1 MAFLKAQERALAEA
15 ISRLAYC
22 NPFLPERMQCEQ
34 DVLGRAF
41 VERSPVWS
49 LSEEPDLDHPNIGGI
64 VQRAEELVAG
74 LRAKLERGVRA
85 ADAELVIYEDVVLYV
100 LFSRIEKDLLAALAD
115 EAGGGAQVITF
126 YDTFARDA
134 EHLLAIPGVT
144 LPSAYDAAHLFA
156 SFFQVRRAFHY
167 IYRYLIGGS
176 LAAARLRATVWESI
190 FTHDI
195 RRYRRVLYDRMSD
208 ITTLVTGPSGT
219 GKELVARAI
228 ALSQYIPF
236 DEAAGRF
243 SEDFENAFL
252 VLNLSA
258 LSPTLI
264 ESELFGHRRGAF
276 TGALEDRVGWLEV
289 CSPRGA
295 IFLDEIGDIDI
306 SIQVKLLRVI
316 QTRTFQRIGETEDR
330 RFEGKLIAA
339 TNRDLAAGMRE
350 GRFRDDLYYRLC
362 SDIITTPSLHEQL
375 RESPDELRNLT
386 AFIARRIVDDEAEEL
401 AVEVVQWIQNNL
413 GPGYEWP
420 GNFRELE
427 QCVRNILIRKGYTP
441 QAAPPKDPCSRL
453 ADEFCEGV
461 LTADE
466 LLSRYCTVVY
476 AETGNYAETARR
488 LGLDRRTVKTRIDEA
503 LLGELQNQR

>member
-1 MAFLKAQERALAEA
+1 MAFLTAQERALAEA
-15 ISRLAYC
+15 ISRLAHC
-22 NPFLPERMQCEQ
+22 NPFLPERIKHEREI
-34 DVLGRAF
+34 LGPDF
-41 VERSPVWS
+41 VERGAVWS
-49 LSEEPDLDHPNIGGI
+49 MSEEPDPEHPNLAGI
-64 VQRAEELVAG
+64 VRRTETLAG
-74 LRAKLERGVRA
+74 ELRARLAGGARPPER
-85 ADAELVIYEDVVLYV
+85 DLLLYEDVVVYV
-100 LFSRIEKDLLAALAD
+100 LFSRVERQLHRATLDGPGRGPDAFAFYNEFLA
-115 EAGGGAQVITF
+115 
-126 YDTFARDA
+126 DA
-134 EHLLAIPGVT
+134 EHFLRAPDVE
-144 LPSAYDAAHLFA
+144 LPSSYEAAHLFA
-156 SFFQVRRAFHY
+156 CFFQVRRAFHH
-167 IYRYLIGGS
+167 IYRYLVGTS
-176 LAAARLRATVWESI
+176 MAAARLRATVWESI

-195 RRYRRVLYDRMSD
+195 RRYRRVLFDRMGD

-219 GKELVARAI
+219 GTELVARAI
-228 ALSQYIPF
+228 ALSRYIPF
-236 DEAAGRF
+236 DEGAARF
-243 SEDFENAFL
+243 TEDFESAFL

-276 TGALEDRVGWLEV
+276 TGALEERVGWLEV

-306 SIQVKLLRVI
+306 TIQVKLLRVLH
-316 QTRTFQRIGETEDR
+316 TRTFQRLGETEDR

-362 SDIITTPSLHEQL
+362 SDIVTTPSLHEQL
-375 RESPDELRNLT
+375 RESADELRNLT

-401 AVEVVQWIQNNL
+401 AVEVVRWIDNNL
-413 GPGYEWP
+413 GRGYEWP

-427 QCVRNILIRKGYTP
+427 QCVRNVLIRKGYTP
-441 QAAPPKDPCSRL
+441 QAAPPKDPRSRL

-466 LLSRYCTVVY
+466 VLDRYCTVVY
-476 AETGNYAETARR
+476 AQTGNYAEAARR